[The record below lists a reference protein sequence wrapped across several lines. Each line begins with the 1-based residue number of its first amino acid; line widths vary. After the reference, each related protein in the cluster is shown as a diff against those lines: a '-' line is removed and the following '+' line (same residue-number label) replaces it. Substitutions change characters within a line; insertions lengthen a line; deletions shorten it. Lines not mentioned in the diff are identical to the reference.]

1 MVVHRSR
8 AQEQKGARAQ
18 GRTSVK
24 AKRRK
29 RAVAPVARPVRYE
42 DHYQMALYV
51 SIASVCIFFIA
62 FRAIN
67 VSVERQLKIQLPE
80 KQAPVSTVLP
90 LESIAVEQVKK
101 TATVNRNSSDPEE
114 YNIRAQERDLLFSN
128 QYRWNSVMKSAV
140 KESDI
145 IERMSDGDAFKGIK
159 KTPEQFR
166 DQLERIEGR
175 ICEYEQKVHADP
187 GDDHA
192 RQKLQGLYMLKATVK
207 GLKKAVVEK

>member
-29 RAVAPVARPVRYE
+29 RAVARLVRYE
-42 DHYQMALYV
+42 DHYQMTLYV
-51 SIASVCIFFIA
+51 SIASVFIFFVA

-67 VSVERQLKIQLPE
+67 ISVERQLKIQLPE
-80 KQAPVSTVLP
+80 KQASVSTVLP
-90 LESIAVEQVKK
+90 AEPVAVDQVKK
-101 TATVNRNSSDPEE
+101 TPTVNINSSDPEA
-114 YNIRAQERDLLFSN
+114 YNIKGQERDLLFSN
-128 QYRWNSVMKSAV
+128 QHRWNSVMKSAV

-145 IERMSDGDAFKGIK
+145 IDRMSEGDAFKGIK

-175 ICEYEQKVHADP
+175 IREYEKKVQADP

-192 RQKLQGLYMLKATVK
+192 RQKLQGLYMIKATVK
-207 GLKKAVVEK
+207 GLKKAVMEK